1 MPCATFLIKFFSL
14 LNYFLLY
21 DELCSFNW
29 LIQVEQVWK
38 HCRNEM
44 IERNYDIEEF
54 DLHLLDEMGEKRS
67 KFLPPHV
74 KQHFL
79 DCISNRNF
87 PIPVS
92 EQEGYLLKKHYESF
106 FGLSDGH
113 RYLLSESQHNQ
124 TPPSPDSVPSSGS
137 SPKPKSHVAAQ
148 ATLTPPTPGLPY
160 DDFLLTPPFSP
171 PPPPHDDKQQKSIII
186 AVVASVIIILIGLL
200 LCCRE
205 VKKSKISEKD
215 DRPLLILS
223 SSDFSG
229 GMFMFGFL

>member
-87 PIPVS
+87 PIHVS
-92 EQEGYLLKKHYESF
+92 EQEGYLLKKHYESV
-106 FGLSDGH
+106 FGLSDRH
-113 RYLLSESQHNQ
+113 RYLLS
-124 TPPSPDSVPSSGS
+124 
-137 SPKPKSHVAAQ
+137 
-148 ATLTPPTPGLPY
+148 
-160 DDFLLTPPFSP
+160 
-171 PPPPHDDKQQKSIII
+171 
-186 AVVASVIIILIGLL
+186 
-200 LCCRE
+200 
-205 VKKSKISEKD
+205 
-215 DRPLLILS
+215 
-223 SSDFSG
+223 
-229 GMFMFGFL
+229 